1 MERVGKFVAW
11 VGKNA
16 DGVIALLLAVFIA
29 FLGLTASDQIL
40 GQPKGELIS
49 GVTLL
54 VLGLLT
60 AAILRDRW
68 RQEPMEET
76 IRENFR
82 TTSGALASLPAR
94 LDRLS
99 ELEAVVES
107 ARRVL
112 DDLQIVQ
119 ALNGADE
126 ISQAHAQARRSTD
139 RWMFKGGTGTYVR
152 AVTLPDLVVAAR
164 RERRA
169 LLVRLEIID
178 PTHAG
183 VCEAYVR
190 FRRSVSEAPDGTGE
204 FWTVDRTRKES
215 YATILAACW
224 HRQRFSL
231 LDIDLGL
238 SATMTTFRWDLSAD
252 YVIITVEDPNRALM
266 SRRGSFYYDHCAT
279 ELLSSL
285 DQARR
290 VPIEAAK
297 SAPLSDEP
305 TVDEARKLFEALG
318 LGLPK
323 SYGDRD
329 VVEIIRKAIR
339 AKNPYS
345 I

>member
-1 MERVGKFVAW
+1 MERMGKFVAW

-16 DGVIALLLAVFIA
+16 DGVIALVLAVFIA
-29 FLGLTASDQIL
+29 FLGLTASDRIL
-40 GQPKGELIS
+40 GQPKNELIS

-54 VLGLLT
+54 VLGLVT

-82 TTSGALASLPAR
+82 ATSGALADLPAR
-94 LDRLS
+94 LDRLAR
-99 ELEAVVES
+99 LEVVVEG

-112 DDLQIVQ
+112 DDLQVVQ
-119 ALNGADE
+119 VLNGADE
-126 ISQAHAQARRSTD
+126 IAQAHAEARRSTD
-139 RWMFKGGTGTYVR
+139 RWMFKGGTGTYLR
-152 AVTLPDLVVAAR
+152 AMTLPDLILAAR
-164 RERRA
+164 RERKA

-178 PTHAG
+178 PTHIG

-190 FRRSVSEAPDGTGE
+190 FRRSVSDAPDGTGE
-204 FWTVDRTRKES
+204 YWTVDRTRKES

-238 SATMTTFRWDLSAD
+238 SSTMTTFRWDLSANH
-252 YVIITVEDPNRALM
+252 VIITVEDPNRALM

-297 SAPLSDEP
+297 AAQLSDEP
-305 TVDEARKLFEALG
+305 TVDEVRRLFEVLG

-323 SYGDRD
+323 AYGDRD
-329 VVEIIRKAIR
+329 VVDITRRAIR

-345 I
+345 A

>member
-1 MERVGKFVAW
+1 MGKFVAW

-16 DGVIALLLAVFIA
+16 DGVVALVLALFIA
-29 FLGLTASDQIL
+29 FLGLTSDDKIL
-40 GQPKGELIS
+40 GQSKSDLIS

-68 RQEPMEET
+68 RQEPMEDT
-76 IRENFR
+76 IKENFR
-82 TTSGALASLPAR
+82 TTSGALAGLPAR
-94 LDRLS
+94 LDRL
-99 ELEAVVES
+99 ERLEAVVES

-112 DDLQIVQ
+112 DDLQVVEV
-119 ALNGADE
+119 LNGADE
-126 ISQAHAQARRSTD
+126 IAEAHAEARRATD
-139 RWMFKGGTGTYVR
+139 RWIFKGGTGTYMR
-152 AVTLPDLVVAAR
+152 AVTLPDLVLAAR
-164 RERRA
+164 RERKA

-190 FRRSVSEAPDGTGE
+190 FRRSVSDTPDGTGE

-238 SATMTTFRWDLSAD
+238 SSTMTTFRWDMSAG

-266 SRRGSFYYDHCAT
+266 SRRGSFYYDHCST
-279 ELLSSL
+279 ELLASL
-285 DQARR
+285 DQTRR
-290 VPIEAAK
+290 VPIEAAR
-297 SAPLSDEP
+297 SATLGDEP
-305 TVDEARKLFEALG
+305 TVDETRKLFEALG
-318 LGLPK
+318 LGLPR
-323 SYGDRD
+323 SYTDRD

-339 AKNPYS
+339 AKNPY
-345 I
+345 

>member
-1 MERVGKFVAW
+1 M
-11 VGKNA
+11 
-16 DGVIALLLAVFIA
+16 IALILAVFIA
-29 FLGLTASDQIL
+29 FLGLSGTDRIL
-40 GQPKGELIS
+40 GQQRDDLIS

-76 IRENFR
+76 IKENFR
-82 TTSGALASLPAR
+82 TTSGALADLPVR
-94 LDRLS
+94 LGNLAH
-99 ELEAVVES
+99 LEAVVES
-107 ARRVL
+107 TRRAL
-112 DDLQIVQ
+112 DDLRVVQ
-119 ALNGADE
+119 ALSGADE
-126 ISQAHAQARRSTD
+126 IARAHADARRSTD

-152 AVTLPDLVVAAR
+152 AVTLPDLVAAAR

-178 PTHAG
+178 PTLPA

-190 FRRSVSEAPDGTGE
+190 FRRSVSEGPDGTGE

-215 YATILAACW
+215 YATILVACW
-224 HRQRFSL
+224 QRERFSL

-252 YVIITVEDPNRALM
+252 QVIITVEDPNRALM

-279 ELLSSL
+279 ELRSSL

-297 SAPLSDEP
+297 DAPLSDEP
-305 TVDEARKLFEALG
+305 TTDEVRALFRTLG
-318 LGLPK
+318 LGLPE
-323 SYGDRD
+323 SYGDKD
-329 VVEIIRKAIR
+329 VDEIIRRAFH

-345 I
+345 T

>member
-1 MERVGKFVAW
+1 MGKFVGW
-11 VGKNA
+11 LGKNA

-29 FLGLTASDQIL
+29 FLGLASGDRVL
-40 GQPKGELIS
+40 GQDKSDLIN

-76 IRENFR
+76 IKENFR
-82 TTSGALASLPAR
+82 TTSGALADLPAR
-94 LDRLS
+94 LDRLDR
-99 ELEAVVES
+99 LEAVVES

-112 DDLQIVQ
+112 DDLQAVQ
-119 ALNGADE
+119 VLNGADE
-126 ISQAHAQARRSTD
+126 IAEAHAEARRATD
-139 RWMFKGGTGTYVR
+139 RWSFKGGTGTYVR

-169 LLVRLEIID
+169 LLMRLEIID
-178 PTHAG
+178 PTHLG

-204 FWTVDRTRKES
+204 YWTVDRTRKES
-215 YATILAACW
+215 YATILASCW

-238 SATMTTFRWDLSAD
+238 SSTMTTFRWDLSAGF
-252 YVIITVEDPNRALM
+252 VIITVEDPNRALM

-279 ELLSSL
+279 ELMSSL
-285 DQARR
+285 DQTRR

-297 SAPLSDEP
+297 AAVLSDEP
-305 TVDEARKLFEALG
+305 TVDETRKLFEVLG

>member
-29 FLGLTASDQIL
+29 FLGLIPGGQIL

-49 GVTLL
+49 GVTLV

-76 IRENFR
+76 IKENFR
-82 TTSGALASLPAR
+82 TTSGALAGLPAR

-112 DDLQIVQ
+112 DNLQIVQ
-119 ALNGADE
+119 ALNSADE
-126 ISQAHAQARRSTD
+126 ISRAHAEARRSTD

-178 PTHAG
+178 PTHVG

-238 SATMTTFRWDLSAD
+238 SATMTTFRWDLSANH
-252 YVIITVEDPNRALM
+252 VIITVEDPNRALM
-266 SRRGSFYYDHCAT
+266 SPRGSFYYDNCAT

-297 SAPLSDEP
+297 AALLSDEP
-305 TVDEARKLFEALG
+305 TVDETRRLFEVLG

-339 AKNPYS
+339 AKNPYAT
-345 I
+345 